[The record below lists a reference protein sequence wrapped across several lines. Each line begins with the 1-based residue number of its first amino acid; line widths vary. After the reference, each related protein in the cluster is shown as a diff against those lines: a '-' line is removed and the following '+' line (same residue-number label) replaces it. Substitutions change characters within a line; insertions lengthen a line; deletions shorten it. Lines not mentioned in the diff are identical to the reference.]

1 MALDYT
7 ATYDPGGVG
16 TVLLIAFVRKTLQD
30 IDVTSNPPSPIV
42 PRSQWSVLFT
52 DQEIMMI
59 ADQYSAFP
67 NQADMMAAH
76 LFDDIAGNAA
86 LLAQHL
92 TLGDYSSDTR
102 VTPRT
107 IRDHADYIRNR
118 YAKALAAGADEP
130 AESVSDEVWTDF
142 DWRRAIFA
150 AELP

>member
-7 ATYDPGGVG
+7 ATYDPGGAG
-16 TVLLIAFVRKTLQD
+16 NTLLIAIVRKTLQD
-30 IDVTSNPPSPIV
+30 IDVTANPPSPTV
-42 PRSQWSVLFT
+42 PRAQWSVLFT
-52 DQEIMMI
+52 DQEIMMV
-59 ADQYSAFP
+59 AAQYAGFA

-86 LLAQHL
+86 LLAQHI

-118 YAKALAAGADEP
+118 YAKALAAGGDEP
-130 AESVSDEVWTDF
+130 AESISEEVWTDF
-142 DWRRAIFA
+142 DFRRQIW
-150 AELP
+150 AENLP